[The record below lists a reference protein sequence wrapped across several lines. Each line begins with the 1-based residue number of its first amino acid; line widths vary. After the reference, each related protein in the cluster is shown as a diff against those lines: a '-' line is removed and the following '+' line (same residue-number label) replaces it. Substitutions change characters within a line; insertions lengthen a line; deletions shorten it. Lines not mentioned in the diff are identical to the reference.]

1 MLDVYERLVRLAT
14 KRPLVTVLALLGL
27 FVLSFGLVPFL
38 GLSFFPRSDAG
49 QFTINLKA
57 PTGSRIEL
65 TDSYVAK
72 VEELIK
78 KTIAPGDFRTIVSNI
93 GVVNDFTSLYTTNA
107 ASYMATVQ
115 TQLT

>member
-27 FVLSFGLVPFL
+27 FVLSFGLLPRL

-65 TDSYVAK
+65 TNEYVSR
-72 VEELIK
+72 VEALIR
-78 KTIAPGDFRTIVSNI
+78 KTIDPADFRTTVSNL
-93 GVVNDFTSLYTTNA
+93 GVVNDLSSLYTT
-107 ASYMATVQ
+107 
-115 TQLT
+115 